1 MRAFTRFGELVYW
14 LFAVVVLTGLVH
26 GALVL
31 LMPSVGDRDAFS
43 VLSQLAPVGATET
56 LPRAAPGSRRFPY
69 VDPAVAAAF
78 CRYDLSVGPVRVRA
92 PSGRAGFFSIS
103 LHSRRGSVFFALT
116 DRAATRGKL
125 EAVIATPAQL
135 KALLAADDED
145 NPSQDLRVVSPTS
158 EGFVVVRA
166 FSELPSLYP
175 AASDET
181 QAMTCV
187 TEPLP
192 R

>member
-1 MRAFTRFGELVYW
+1 VRAFTRFGELVYW

-145 NPSQDLRVVSPTS
+145 NPSQDLRVVSPTTQ
-158 EGFVVVRA
+158 GFVLTRVM
-166 FSELPSLYP
+166 SEQPSLYSE
-175 AASDET
+175 AEA
-181 QAMTCV
+181 QARTLQCLS
-187 TEPLP
+187 EPTN
-192 R
+192 